1 MAGLNHPFVV
11 WGSCY
16 LWLVSMFAITWS
28 LILFI
33 CVGDMLLL
41 TGTDIINAIVLLSG
55 IIMLP
60 TNVHILCNIANGKKI
75 DHKSKVVCCPLW
87 LCIGWIIIINGLG
100 AGLCMHKIY
109 CLKQT
114 TAEKMTKTIKH
125 YRSVPKYKHFI
136 DNLQWSLKCCGF
148 NSYRDWFEH
157 DWYDKIRDYEWDP
170 QVNKQSSNNQR
181 DIKTVSDS
189 VPLSCCKSGSCIS
202 NYLLEL
208 GTHSINTKGCGKM
221 MYRILLSSMIAHLIM
236 FLSVVIV
243 EAMILKIIMRNRELQ
258 CKDKKSRGFNVRH
271 IMSVNDKFGTS
282 TPSIQLNPDE
292 SDEYDKEVESKRPI
306 NIPSRQEIMDQVMVD
321 DEDSESPNETKHWD
335 DDE

>member
-1 MAGLNHPFVV
+1 MTSPNHPFVV

-16 LWLVSMFAITWS
+16 LWLASMFAITWS
-28 LILFI
+28 LLLFI

-60 TNVHILCNIANGKKI
+60 TNVHILCNIANGRKI

-87 LCIGWIIIINGLG
+87 LCIVWIIIINCLG
-100 AGLCMHKIY
+100 AGLCMHKVY
-109 CLKQT
+109 SLKQT
-114 TAEKMTKTIKH
+114 TAEKMNKTIKH

-170 QVNKQSSNNQR
+170 QVNKQSSKGGRR
-181 DIKTVSDS
+181 DVKTVSDS

-208 GTHSINTKGCGKM
+208 GTHSINTKGCGKL
-221 MYRILLSSMIAHLIM
+221 MYRIILSSMIAHLIM

-243 EAMILKIIMRNRELQ
+243 EALILNIITRKELQ
-258 CKDKKSRGFNVRH
+258 SEDKKSRSFNVRH
-271 IMSVNDKFGTS
+271 IMSVNDHFGTS
-282 TPSIQLNPDE
+282 TPSIQINPDE
-292 SDEYDKEVESKRPI
+292 SDEFDKEIQYRHPI
-306 NIPSRQEIMDQVMVD
+306 NTSSRQVMTMEPVMID
-321 DEDSESPNETKHWD
+321 DEDSESPKEAKKWD
-335 DDE
+335 DD